1 LGGRKSNKRLNNRKA
16 VQIKAGKVAMAK
28 EHEDIVKDEDTSL
41 SPAGLKHEAQENS
54 EDERTSHGPTK
65 RARAS

>member
-1 LGGRKSNKRLNNRKA
+1 
-16 VQIKAGKVAMAK
+16 MAK